1 MKYFVRGKN
10 KTIIL
15 TDNDFIDVGGEG
27 KTYRYGN
34 SVCKIYLDP
43 DKMIPDD
50 KITELSV
57 LTKPNIIKPEEIL
70 VDANG
75 KSVGFTMKY
84 ASGNPLPELF
94 TNGFRN
100 DNNITNPT
108 INDIVKTIIDTI
120 SFIHDK
126 KCLIVDGNELSYIV
140 DLAINKLKTVYF
152 IDVDS
157 YQTPSFKPTA
167 IHPST
172 KDIHSNT
179 YSELTDWFGAAII
192 ICWLYVGVHPY
203 RGKHPK
209 YKKKGLEGLEE
220 RMINNISI
228 FNKSVTLSKK
238 SRGVDSIPNNYKGW
252 FIDLFENGNRCPPP
266 GLPGRVILT
275 PVYTKIIKGTDNFD
289 IILLREL
296 SGEIISYRKIFGTDI
311 VITKEDQNKDTLYK
325 YYINNKNV
333 LTNKQNMEVVLSNI
347 SMTPVYVQQSDN
359 RIDFKLNGR
368 DDKICGTTFGY
379 SKFVSG
385 NTVYVK
391 NGEELNSIELTETKF
406 KETSKIIASNEND
419 WNVMPNSS
427 SIFDGFLY
435 QKALGRSFVYIP
447 IPSKNQCM
455 IIKVPELEEYRI
467 VSGRYDKYVCM
478 IVGRKK
484 SVYHKVIIRFSS
496 DFTTYDCRIIEDVDL
511 DSINIAVLSNGIC
524 ASMESTNTLELF
536 RNIPNDSG
544 LKSVTDPEI
553 NSSMKLWSDG
563 TRLLFSDNN
572 KLYVIKMRK

>member
-27 KTYRYGN
+27 KTYRYGD

-43 DKMIPDD
+43 NKMIPND
-50 KITELSV
+50 KIAELSV

-70 VDANG
+70 VDTNG

-84 ASGNPLPELF
+84 ASGSPLPELF

-100 DNNITNPT
+100 DNNITDST
-108 INDIVKTIIDTI
+108 INEVVKVIIDTI
-120 SFIHDK
+120 SFIHSR

-140 DLAINKLKTVYF
+140 NLVKNTLNTVYF

-167 IHPST
+167 IHPNT
-172 KDIHSNT
+172 MDVHSKT

-203 RGKHPK
+203 KGKHPK
-209 YKKKGLEGLEE
+209 YKKKGAEGLEE
-220 RMINNISI
+220 RMVDNISI
-228 FNKSVTLSKK
+228 FNKSVTVSKK
-238 SRGVDSIPNNYKGW
+238 SRGIDSVPDNYKGW

-275 PVYTKIIKGTDNFD
+275 PVYTKVVKGTNNFD
-289 IILLREL
+289 IALLREL
-296 SGEIISYRKIFGTDI
+296 GGEIISYKKIFGSDI
-311 VITKEDQNKDTLYK
+311 LVTKEIQNQNSVYR

-333 LTNKQNMEVVLSNI
+333 LTDNQNMDVILSDI
-347 SMTPVYVQQSDN
+347 SMTPVYIQHAGDQ
-359 RIDFKLNGR
+359 IYFKIEGR
-368 DDKICGTTFGY
+368 KTCGTHFGH
-379 SKFVSG
+379 SKFVSD
-385 NTVYVK
+385 NTLYVK
-391 NGEELNSIELTETKF
+391 NGEELNNIGLIETKF
-406 KETSKIIASNEND
+406 KETSKIIASNKND
-419 WNVMPNSS
+419 WSVMPNSS
-427 SIFDGFLY
+427 SMLDGFLY
-435 QKALGRSFVYIP
+435 QKALGKSFLYIP

-467 VSGRYDKYVCM
+467 VSGKYDKRVCM

-511 DSINIAVLSNGIC
+511 DSINFAVLSNGIC
-524 ASMESTNTLELF
+524 ASLENTNTLELF
-536 RNIPNDSG
+536 RNVPNDSG
-544 LKSVTDPEI
+544 LKSVTDPDI

-563 TRLLFSDNN
+563 TRILFSVSN
-572 KLYVIKMRK
+572 KLYSIKMRK